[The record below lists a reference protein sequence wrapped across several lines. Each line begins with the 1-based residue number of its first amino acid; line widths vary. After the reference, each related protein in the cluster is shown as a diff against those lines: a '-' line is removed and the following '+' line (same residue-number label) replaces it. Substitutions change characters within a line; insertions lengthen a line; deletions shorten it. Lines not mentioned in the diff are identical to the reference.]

1 MKNQSSH
8 DEQQIKTMVKKQ
20 VIALFAFLGCA
31 LIGGLAMA
39 LNLNSIM
46 SSANPMLIV
55 ALCQV
60 PLGVSGIYLGMILMQ
75 AVRKEKLRSED

>member
-75 AVRKEKLRSED
+75 AGRKEKLRSED